1 MKMKRIT
8 AAFFCA
14 CLIQGL
20 TAPFCHAAAPRNVV
34 IVSLN
39 ALRADHL
46 PAYGYAKDTA
56 PNISR
61 FAAGSAVFEWAAAQS
76 HWTLSSLASMFTS
89 KYVHSH
95 GLYERGGRLSENEVT
110 LAEILKAEGYRTAA
124 FTGGLDMSAVYGL
137 SQGFDVYFDDT
148 GSKPMGSFKEIMPQ
162 ALQWLNAHARDR
174 FFLFVDSYDIHPP
187 FDKPA
192 PGGAVS
198 GYSGVLMDKKLD
210 YVLFKDFKNGELS
223 VGGKKAALTKEDLE
237 YVNSRYDAGITYADK
252 FVGEL
257 LDKLGELGL
266 SGNTVVI
273 VTSEHG
279 EELGD
284 HGSFDRF
291 GSGNLHEEAVH
302 VPLIVKM
309 PGKNMNWKRIAAPAQ
324 LIDIMPTVLDLLG
337 IRPAAGAQ
345 GRSLAPLIG
354 GGETEKDFNKY
365 VHSEAG
371 PRKWAVLS
379 VDWELI
385 YDDGNY
391 ELSRLD
397 GAASGSGN
405 AAAKNPDVVYEL
417 AQKLMEWRRKT
428 RTGGSQDDTRV
439 ALTPEMKRK
448 LKEAGYWRQD

>member
-1 MKMKRIT
+1 MKKII
-8 AAFFCA
+8 AVFLYAG
-14 CLIQGL
+14 LIQVF
-20 TAPFCHAAAPRNVV
+20 TAPFCRAAVPMNVV

-61 FAAGSAVFEWAAAQS
+61 FAAGSAVFERAAAQS

-95 GLYERGGRLSENEVT
+95 GLYERGGRLSEREVT
-110 LAEILKAEGYRTAA
+110 LAEALKAGGYRTAA

-148 GSKPMGSFKEIMPQ
+148 GSAPMGSFKEIMPK
-162 ALQWLNAHARDR
+162 AVEWLAAHAHDK

-192 PGGAVS
+192 PAGEVS
-198 GYSGVLMDKKLD
+198 GYSGALKGKTLD
-210 YVLFKDFKNGELS
+210 YNFFRDFKDGELS
-223 VGGKKAALTKEDLE
+223 VDGKKAALTKEDMA
-237 YVNSRYDAGITYADK
+237 YINSRYDAGITYADK

-257 LDKLGELGL
+257 LDRLGELGL
-266 SGNTVVI
+266 SGNTMVI

-302 VPLIVKM
+302 VPLIVKL
-309 PGKNMNWKRIAAPAQ
+309 PGKDLKGRRIPAPAQ
-324 LIDIMPTVLDLLG
+324 LIDLMPTILDLLG
-337 IRPAAGAQ
+337 IPPAAGAQ
-345 GRSLAPLIG
+345 GRSLAPLIM
-354 GGETEKDFNKY
+354 GGEAEKDLNKY
-365 VHSEAG
+365 VYSEAG
-371 PRKWAVLS
+371 PHKWAVRS

-391 ELSRLD
+391 KLSRLA
-397 GAASGSGN
+397 GGEAGSGN
-405 AAAKNPDVVYEL
+405 AAAENPAVVYEL

-428 RTGGSQDDTRV
+428 RTGGSPDDTRV

-448 LKEAGYWRQD
+448 LKEAGYWRSDQ